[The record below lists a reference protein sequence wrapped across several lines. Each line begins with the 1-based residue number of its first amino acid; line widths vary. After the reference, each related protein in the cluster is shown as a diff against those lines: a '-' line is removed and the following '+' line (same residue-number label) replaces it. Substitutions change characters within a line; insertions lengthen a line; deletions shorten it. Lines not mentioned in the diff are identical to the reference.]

1 MTYIQSIKLTR
12 HIQMRFSYTEPF
24 LNILHIFLKRS
35 FFFPTG
41 WSVFFLMPLTRENI
55 LWL

>member
-12 HIQMRFSYTEPF
+12 HIQMRFSYTETC
-24 LNILHIFLKRS
+24 LNILHILIKRS

-41 WSVFFLMPLTRENI
+41 GSVFFLMSLTGGNI
-55 LWL
+55 L